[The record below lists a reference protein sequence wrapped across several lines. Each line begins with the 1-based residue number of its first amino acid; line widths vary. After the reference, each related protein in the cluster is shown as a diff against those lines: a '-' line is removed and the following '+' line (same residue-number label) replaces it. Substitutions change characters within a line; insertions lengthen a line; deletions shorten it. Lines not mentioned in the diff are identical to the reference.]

1 MMYSSIA
8 LSLTNF
14 KQNETFFGELLF
26 ENDSMRKVNIN
37 KDISSLFYKI
47 PTILIVILVNSTSVI
62 LFRSL
67 EANFAYK
74 MIIYDC
80 VNNILYVIALFYGSN
95 FSLPFPPF
103 CGLSVALS
111 YGFITFNRLVPLV
124 IVLYRYAYN
133 LLFL

>member
-1 MMYSSIA
+1 MMYASVS
-8 LSLTNF
+8 LSLTNV

-26 ENDSMRKVNIN
+26 ENDSMRKVNITS
-37 KDISSLFYKI
+37 DISSLFYKI

-67 EANFAYK
+67 ESNFAYK

-80 VNNILYVIALFYGSN
+80 VNNILYVIALFYGNN
-95 FSLPFPPF
+95 FPFPFPPF
-103 CGLSVALS
+103 CGLSVAFS

-124 IVLYRYAYN
+124 IVVYR
-133 LLFL
+133 